1 MNMATS
7 DLTQYNPDI
16 KIHHTTKKFHDQY
29 LCKIMI
35 YAPGGRSMLRSG
47 DIAEHLEWRSML
59 QGRMGGAIGWLLLR
73 GSDLENANPE
83 FLDVLRT
90 LKKNQGLNLK
100 FRIEEPHVQIYT
112 ETQAD
117 LNTVIGQIAGYHQ
130 YVKSVCVP
138 ESTEA
143 EAVLNSGKIIRRSDP
158 GYQYKITLRDGH
170 RYDAQTL
177 AALKS
182 FLEAQGTDVRVSEA
196 MMRKL
201 SRMGQGFLYGCYF
214 YARDPVIVNFINLIH
229 PDLVGNI
236 HELVVLEHK

>member
-7 DLTQYNPDI
+7 DLIQLNPEV
-16 KIHHTTKKFHDQY
+16 KILHTTKKFYDQY
-29 LCKIMI
+29 LCKILI

-73 GSDLENANPE
+73 GSDLENASPA

-90 LKKNQGLNLK
+90 LKKNSSLNLK
-100 FRIEEPHVQIYT
+100 FRIEEPHVQIYA
-112 ETQAD
+112 ETPRD
-117 LNTVIGQIAGYHQ
+117 LKTVMGQLVGYHN
-130 YVKSVCVP
+130 YVKSVCLP
-138 ESTEA
+138 ESDLA
-143 EAVLNSGKIIRRSDP
+143 EEVLNSGKIIRRADT

-177 AALKS
+177 VALKS
-182 FLEAQGTDVRVSEA
+182 FLEAQGDEVRVSEA

-201 SRMGQGFLYGCYF
+201 SKTHGFLYSCYF

-229 PDLVGNI
+229 PDLVANI